1 MSIRLHRCRT
11 MWLKVGVHPCWK
23 VQRALD
29 EAGIPYELVEHPVR
43 RGARTDLFELSGQR
57 ILPAIEL
64 EDGTVIREESKELV
78 TRIREG
84 RIAPEGAGA
93 G

>member
-1 MSIRLHRCRT
+1 

-43 RGARTDLFELSGQR
+43 RGARTDFFELSGQK
-57 ILPAIEL
+57 ILPAIEV
-64 EDGTVIREESKELV
+64 EDGTVVREESKELV
-78 TRIREG
+78 SRIREG
-84 RIAPEGAGA
+84 RIRPADGGAS
-93 G
+93 